1 MGYRDRQCTPL
12 LPSHVHLT
20 PSVWD
25 QQGEDDKN
33 RLQMDCHRT
42 QADTSTP
49 RNESVTN
56 AIRKIKAGKQRTG
69 DKNQKQFWVRAASST
84 PAPRYF
90 MFCPKEELS
99 F

>member
-1 MGYRDRQCTPL
+1 MYRDSLLTPL
-12 LPSHVHLT
+12 FPSHVDLT
-20 PSVWD
+20 QSVYD
-25 QQGEDDKN
+25 QQREGNKN
-33 RLQMDCHRT
+33 MLQMDFHRT

-56 AIRKIKAGKQRTG
+56 AIRKIKTGKQRTG
-69 DKNQKQFWVRAASST
+69 DKNQKQFWVRVASST
-84 PAPRYF
+84 PAPRYL